1 MRIALSFVESLNSFI
16 LNEPECEG
24 LPKGNNISVK
34 TRCQGSQGVAP
45 TGLVIEVPGQDE
57 YIAKLIE
64 SSATDRETNALLTAT
79 LERLET
85 QIAELTERLG
95 KYEGQSEA
103 PRTAGRPRKDR

>member
-1 MRIALSFVESLNSFI
+1 MRIALSFVEPLNSFI

-45 TGLVIEVPGQDE
+45 TGLVVEVPGQDE
-57 YIAKLIE
+57 YIA
-64 SSATDRETNALLTAT
+64 
-79 LERLET
+79 RLET

-103 PRTAGRPRKDR
+103 PRAAGRPRKDR